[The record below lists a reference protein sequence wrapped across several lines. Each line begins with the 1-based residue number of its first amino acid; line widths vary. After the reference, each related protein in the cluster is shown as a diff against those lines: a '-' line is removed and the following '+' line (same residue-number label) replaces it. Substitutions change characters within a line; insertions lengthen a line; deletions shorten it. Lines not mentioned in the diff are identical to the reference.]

1 MTTDW
6 TYDVMGNGEYAEV
19 NGVNMYHESLGSGSP
34 MILLHGGLASGEMF
48 GPIVPALSERHRV
61 IVPDLQGHGRH

>member
-1 MTTDW
+1 
-6 TYDVMGNGEYAEV
+6 
-19 NGVNMYHESLGSGSP
+19 MYYESLGSGSP
-34 MILLHGGLASGEMF
+34 FVLLHGGLASGEMF